1 MEGKEGRQS
10 RVAGTDGRGCYKLWA
25 VTMGAGKI
33 GLDLKDCSELAKEV
47 RAGEGFLHSTNTY

>member
-1 MEGKEGRQS
+1 M
-10 RVAGTDGRGCYKLWA
+10 AGTDGRGCYKLWA